1 MPDYSLEQICVYGI
15 DRFIKEK
22 IPEIDNTRILF
33 SPSQV
38 IAGEGVYEAVIVANP
53 FEITPLPSGFT
64 ACKFG
69 VYFTYRSDTESA
81 EKYQLALAGIA
92 QDFIQELILSVTA
105 KDYAYSWFDTV
116 VDDGVTERN
125 ASMSATLIGAGYE
138 SIRIG
143 TQMEAGGGTPSS
155 YTHVAMITIELTM
168 NYLPLRLGV

>member
-1 MPDYSLEQICVYGI
+1 MPNYSLEQICVYGI
-15 DRFIKEK
+15 DRFIKNK
-22 IPEIDNTRILF
+22 IALIDNTRVLF

-38 IAGEGVYEAVIVANP
+38 IAGEGVFEAIIVANP
-53 FEITPLPSGFT
+53 FEITPLPGGFT

-69 VYFTYRSDTESA
+69 VYFTYRTDPQSS

-92 QDFIQELILSVTA
+92 QDFIKELILSVTA
-105 KDYAYSWFDTV
+105 KDFAWEWYDPV
-116 VDDGVTERN
+116 VDDGVTIRK

-143 TQMEAGGGTPSS
+143 TQAETGAGTPSS
-155 YTHVAMITIELTM
+155 YTNVAMVTLELAM